1 MAAGADSDQDEEVE
15 EFFGNET
22 HTGTGNEGPDFTR
35 AATLGMNGPN
45 PQAALKKKKVFYYY
59 SLNFDHEFE
68 HDQDTV
74 YFAFSQ
80 PFTLSQIVRDVLTI
94 E

>member
-45 PQAALKKKKVFYYY
+45 PQAALKKKESFLLLLVKF
-59 SLNFDHEFE
+59 
-68 HDQDTV
+68 
-74 YFAFSQ
+74 
-80 PFTLSQIVRDVLTI
+80 
-94 E
+94 

>member
-22 HTGTGNEGPDFTR
+22 HTGTVNENPDFTR

-45 PQAALKKKKVFYYY
+45 P
-59 SLNFDHEFE
+59 
-68 HDQDTV
+68 
-74 YFAFSQ
+74 
-80 PFTLSQIVRDVLTI
+80 
-94 E
+94 